1 MTFFVL
7 QKKTLSWGKW
17 KLYNLCIVKN
27 IGFNFVFVKL
37 PLVNL

>member
-7 QKKTLSWGKW
+7 QRKTMSWRQW
-17 KLYNLCIVKN
+17 KLYNLCIGKY

-37 PLVNL
+37 PLVNS